1 MLKQLFKFYLKTNK
15 TIFFLVDW
23 VTRLNRSPK
32 NSKIPNLK
40 FDITQTSTLHF
51 SSCSY
56 SPLMIKSSVRLAT
69 LVKWRPMGSCMRR
82 NGKSRCMTNIW
93 RYSWSRQTH
102 CCTVTGWGAV
112 LVPHLFWTAP
122 ASQLPRFHKGATPAP
137 VVCKYVCT
145 RLEPPLTLKRQTPLQ
160 TFQIQEGL
168 KWPMKA
174 GLACMCFVGNLT
186 HRERADPHYPLSR
199 AQLRVIEHAENSC
212 EVPWPFH
219 VKTIYACMPY
229 SLIFNR
235 LSLLSERFYR
245 S

>member
-1 MLKQLFKFYLKTNK
+1 
-15 TIFFLVDW
+15 
-23 VTRLNRSPK
+23 
-32 NSKIPNLK
+32 
-40 FDITQTSTLHF
+40 
-51 SSCSY
+51 
-56 SPLMIKSSVRLAT
+56 MIKSSVRLAT

-186 HRERADPHYPLSR
+186 HRERADPHYPPFTSP
-199 AQLRVIEHAENSC
+199 AESDWACGEQLWSPMTLPRKDYIC
-212 EVPWPFH
+212 M
-219 VKTIYACMPY
+219 YAIQPY
-229 SLIFNR
+229 F
-235 LSLLSERFYR
+235 
-245 S
+245 